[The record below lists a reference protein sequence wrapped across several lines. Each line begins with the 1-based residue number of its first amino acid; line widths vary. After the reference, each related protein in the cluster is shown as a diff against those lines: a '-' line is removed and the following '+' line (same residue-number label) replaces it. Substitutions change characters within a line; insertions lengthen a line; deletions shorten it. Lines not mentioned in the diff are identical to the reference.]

1 MVYIS
6 KLQVIRERQAELEA
20 QLKEQTESSMQNMDD
35 GDMPAVI
42 GKRKRL
48 AFLDMLLY
56 MAREYPDFGEQDI
69 REEVDT
75 FMFEVHLIFSQ
86 FCHQ

>member
-1 MVYIS
+1 MMET
-6 KLQVIRERQAELEA
+6 QVIKDRGVEFDEA
-20 QLKEQTESSMQNMDD
+20 QKNKAQSEGVKDKPSTEEEEL
-35 GDMPAVI
+35 PAAI

-56 MAREYPDFGEQDI
+56 ASKEESDFGFHDI

-75 FMFEVHLIFSQ
+75 FMFEVRLVDGMNYT
-86 FCHQ
+86 